1 MTPQCCHFTKPF
13 AKPKKRLATWMAE
26 PRDRS
31 SRWQQLVLAV
41 SVVIIAVVL
50 VRLDLRQQR
59 NNTIRM
65 LCAEYWGAPDGGDQ
79 EQRAWEKTR
88 LLVGVS
94 ELDMLSFCR
103 FYGDQ

>member
-1 MTPQCCHFTKPF
+1 MTPQWCHFINPF
-13 AKPKKRLATWMAE
+13 ATPKTTIATGMAE
-26 PRDRS
+26 PKDRS
-31 SRWQQLVLAV
+31 RHWQQLVLVV

-79 EQRAWEKTR
+79 EQEAWEQTR
-88 LLVGVS
+88 RLVGVS